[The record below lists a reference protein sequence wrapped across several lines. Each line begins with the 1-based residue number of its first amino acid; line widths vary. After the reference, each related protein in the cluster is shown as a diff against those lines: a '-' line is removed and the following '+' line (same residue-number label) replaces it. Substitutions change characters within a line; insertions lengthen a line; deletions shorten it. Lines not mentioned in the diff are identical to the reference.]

1 MALADVIINNQIQ
14 AFKRGSSGVYVPAH
28 AQPDTNDFLVA
39 QGLPA
44 FTEMTRL
51 GEGWATMATA
61 AVAALV
67 VRPTTVAA
75 LEIFNNESVGGQSL
89 IVDRI
94 FSHWLVST
102 AVPGSATLYA
112 MVTRPKAAPADAA
125 LAINSLSGKAADTRT
140 VLTAASTTVVDNGWF
155 PWDSAFPPAQAAA
168 TVTPQ
173 GGIMSKVE
181 GRLIVPPTCS
191 LCLHVVANVVGNTFT
206 SGASWYKQQLTL
218 K

>member
-1 MALADVIINNQIQ
+1 MNVLKALI
-14 AFKRGSSGVYVPAH
+14 RGSSDADRRVEASNRG
-28 AQPDTNDFLVA
+28 DLFVA
-39 QGLPA
+39 QGLPPYA
-44 FTEMTRL
+44 EITRQ
-51 GEGWATMATA
+51 GGGYSTMATS

-67 VRPTTVAA
+67 VRPTTTAA
-75 LEIFNNESVGGQSL
+75 LEIFNNEPLGGQSL
-89 IVDRI
+89 IIDRI

-102 AVPGSATLYA
+102 AVPGSATIYA
-112 MVTRPKAAPADAA
+112 MVTRPKAAPTDAA
-125 LAINSLSGKAADTRT
+125 LAINSLSGKAAATRT

-155 PWDSAFPPAQAAA
+155 PWGSAFPPAQAAA

-173 GGIMSKVE
+173 GGITSNVE

>member
-1 MALADVIINNQIQ
+1 MNVLKALI
-14 AFKRGSSGVYVPAH
+14 RGSSDADRRVEASNRG
-28 AQPDTNDFLVA
+28 DLFVA
-39 QGLPA
+39 QGLPPYA
-44 FTEMTRL
+44 EITRQ
-51 GEGWATMATA
+51 GGGYSTMATA

-67 VRPTTVAA
+67 VRPTTAAA
-75 LEIFNNESVGGQSL
+75 LEIFNNEPLGGQSL
-89 IVDRI
+89 IIDRI

-112 MVTRPKAAPADAA
+112 MVTLPKAAPADAA
-125 LAINSLSGKAADTRT
+125 LAINSLSGKSAATRI

-191 LCLHVVANVVGNTFT
+191 LCLHVVANVVGDTFT
-206 SGASWYKQQLTL
+206 SGASWYQKLL
-218 K
+218 VLE